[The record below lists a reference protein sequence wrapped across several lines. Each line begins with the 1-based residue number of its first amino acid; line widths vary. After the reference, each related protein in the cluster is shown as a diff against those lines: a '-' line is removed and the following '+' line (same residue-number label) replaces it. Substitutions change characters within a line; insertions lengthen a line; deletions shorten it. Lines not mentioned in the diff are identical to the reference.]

1 MTILKIII
9 TAILVIASISLL
21 NATTCRKDK
30 IAYITSLV
38 VVWAITS
45 STVYMWIY

>member
-30 IAYITSLV
+30 ITYITSLV
-38 VVWAITS
+38 VVWAIMS
-45 STVYMWIY
+45 STVYMWIC